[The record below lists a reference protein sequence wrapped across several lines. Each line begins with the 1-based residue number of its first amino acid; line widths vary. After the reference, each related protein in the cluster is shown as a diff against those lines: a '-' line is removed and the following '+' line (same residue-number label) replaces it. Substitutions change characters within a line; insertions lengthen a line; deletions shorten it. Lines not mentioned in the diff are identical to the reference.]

1 MAALVPIELEITRER
16 ITDSVANC
24 RATGK
29 DLSGRRQTFTDSQTR
44 NAVRLIEGGELTPRS
59 PGTWG
64 RAGDPLPADPRT
76 ACPKHPCGAP
86 SWGG

>member
-1 MAALVPIELEITRER
+1 MGSIFLPVMAALVPIELEITRER

-44 NAVRLIEGGELTPRS
+44 NAVRLIEGGELTPQVAR
-59 PGTWG
+59 
-64 RAGDPLPADPRT
+64 DL
-76 ACPKHPCGAP
+76 GAR
-86 SWGG
+86 G